1 MALWLEATPATLL
14 LEAVSL
20 LKHKGCIE
28 GPYFHC
34 RGPYLASTH
43 NYGQGISCV
52 VFLGVRD
59 VTVLELLTLVRL
71 E

>member
-1 MALWLEATPATLL
+1 

-20 LKHKGCIE
+20 LKNKGCIE
-28 GPYFHC
+28 GPYFQC
-34 RGPYLASTH
+34 RGPHLASTH

-52 VFLGVRD
+52 VFLGVRNG
-59 VTVLELLTLVRL
+59 TVLALLTLVWL